1 MRANLRVEDLNGL
14 LDEPIL
20 AVLATIREDGTP
32 LLSPVWHRW
41 RDGGFEV
48 WMGSRGAKA
57 RHLRR
62 DPRATVLVA
71 EQRPPYRGLEARGPA
86 ESLHEGVREIAVAIA
101 ARYLGDERAAAY
113 VEDNGDDDDVILR
126 VTPDVIRAWDF
137 ADEYDPSG
145 R

>member
-1 MRANLRVEDLNGL
+1 MRANLRIEDLGGL

-20 AVLATIREDGTP
+20 AVLATIREDGSP

-62 DPRATVLVA
+62 DARATVLVA
-71 EQRPPYRGLEARGPA
+71 EQRPPYRGLEARGRA
-86 ESLHEGVREIAVAIA
+86 ELLTEGVPEIAVAIA
-101 ARYLGDERAAAY
+101 VRYLGDERAAAY
-113 VEDNGDDDDVILR
+113 VEDNGDEDDVILR
-126 VTPDVIRAWDF
+126 VRPGTIRAWDF
-137 ADEYDPSG
+137 VDEYDPSG

>member
-1 MRANLRVEDLNGL
+1 MRTNLRIEDLGGL

-20 AVLATIREDGTP
+20 AVLATIRADGAP

-57 RHLRR
+57 RHLGR

-71 EQRPPYRGLEARGPA
+71 EHRPPYRGLEVRGRA
-86 ESLHEGVREIAVAIA
+86 ELLRENVLEIAAEIA
-101 ARYLGDERAAAY
+101 ARYLGDERGAAY
-113 VEDNGDDDDVILR
+113 VDDNGDDDDLILR
-126 VTPDVIRAWDF
+126 VTPDAIRAWDF
-137 ADEYDPSG
+137 ADEY
-145 R
+145 

>member
-1 MRANLRVEDLNGL
+1 MRANLDIEDLGGL

-20 AVLATIREDGTP
+20 AVLATIRRDGTP

-48 WMGSRGAKA
+48 WMGSRGVKA
-57 RHLRR
+57 RHLGR

-71 EQRPPYRGLEARGPA
+71 EQEPPYRGLEARGRA
-86 ESLHEGVREIAVAIA
+86 ELLHEGVLEIAAAIA
-101 ARYLGDERAAAY
+101 ARYLGDERGAAY

-126 VTPDVIRAWDF
+126 VTPDTIRAWDF
-137 ADEYDPSG
+137 ADEYGPSE